1 MESASQPGSTT
12 NRDSIT
18 DSVQQLELNDKQQID
33 LDVIANLPG
42 VYRMYDKKQKILYVG
57 KAKNLKKRVQSY
69 FRKTLASN
77 KTASMMRLV
86 ASLDTTVTHT
96 ESEALLLE
104 QNLIKQ
110 HKPRFNILL
119 RDDKSYPFLYLSNH
133 KDFPYLAY
141 RRSNKAGKGRLFGP
155 YSNSYAV
162 KSSLNLLQKIFKLR
176 QCSDAFF
183 SNRSRPCLQHQIGR
197 CSAPCVDMIDAQ
209 DYQRD
214 VQMAI
219 LSIEGKNNTVIE
231 QLQATMNQYAAEL
244 NYEQAAQTRDK
255 IATLREIQKHQ
266 AVSQQSGDVDI
277 IALHS
282 QDNLCSLHQM
292 LVRSGKIIG
301 SFNRYPRIRLEV
313 APDAILEQYIVQQ
326 YLLSDTIS
334 QYPQSIITSHQID
347 NAQQLENVFQQQI
360 GIKIQITHSVRK
372 DKAAWLKLATI
383 NAEQSVK
390 AQLNHKRTH
399 HGRLQKLAE
408 ALGMKELPKLFECYD
423 ISHTFGE
430 ATYASRV
437 VFDHMGPK
445 KSNYR
450 LYAIEQTNKGDD
462 YASMREVI
470 GRRFSKLQDDGPP
483 DLLCIDGGKGQLS
496 SALQQ
501 LEGLSVAG
509 LAVLGIAKGEGRKPG
524 LEKLFFT
531 RVGSEKKPAEI
542 TLAHDSPALHLIQH
556 IRDEA
561 HRFAI
566 TNHRKK
572 RAKTRKRS
580 LLEDIPGVGV
590 VRRQQLI
597 SHFGGRKGVISASPT
612 DLAKVQ
618 GISSHLAQQIYQHL
632 REKNQ

>member
-1 MESASQPGSTT
+1 MESASKTGSNINQNSNAAPQKQPEPT
-12 NRDSIT
+12 
-18 DSVQQLELNDKQQID
+18 EKQRID
-33 LDVIANLPG
+33 LSAIATLPG
-42 VYRMYDKKQKILYVG
+42 VYRMYDKKQHILYVG

-69 FRKTLASN
+69 FRKNLTSS

-86 ASLDTTVTHT
+86 ASLETTVTHT

-141 RRSNKAGKGRLFGP
+141 KRSNKAGKGKLFGP
-155 YSNSYAV
+155 YSNGYAV
-162 KSSLNLLQKIFKLR
+162 KSSLNLLQKIFKIR
-176 QCSDAFF
+176 QCNDIFF

-197 CSAPCVDMIDAQ
+197 CSAPCVGLINAQ
-209 DYQRD
+209 DYLRD
-214 VQMAI
+214 VQLAI
-219 LSIEGKNNTVIE
+219 LSIEGKNNAVIE
-231 QLQATMNQYAAEL
+231 QLQATMEQYAAEL

-255 IATLREIQKHQ
+255 IATLREIQEHQ
-266 AVSQQSGDVDI
+266 AVSQQSGDADV
-277 IALHS
+277 IALHT

-292 LVRSGKIIG
+292 LVRSGKVIG
-301 SFNRYPRIRLEV
+301 SFNRTPRIRLEV
-313 APDAILEQYIVQQ
+313 MPDAIIEQYIVQQ

-334 QYPQSIITSHQID
+334 QYPQTIITSHPLE
-347 NAQQLENVFQQQI
+347 NAQQLESVFQQQI
-360 GIKIQITHSVRK
+360 GIKIKISHSVRK
-372 DKAAWLKLATI
+372 DKAAWLKLAKI
-383 NAEQSVK
+383 NAEQSLK
-390 AQLNHKRTH
+390 AQLSNKKTH

-408 ALGMKELPKLFECYD
+408 ALAMKELPRLFECYD

-437 VFDHMGPK
+437 VFDNMGPK
-445 KSNYR
+445 KSHYR
-450 LYAIEQTNKGDD
+450 LYAIEQSNKGDD

-470 GRRFSKLQDDGPP
+470 TRRFSKLPNDDLP

-501 LEGLSVAG
+501 LEALSITG

-531 RVGSEKKPAEI
+531 RVGANTKPAEI
-542 TLAHDSPALHLIQH
+542 TIAQDSPALHLIQH

-566 TNHRKK
+566 THHRKK

-580 LLEDIPGVGV
+580 LLEDIPGVGAA
-590 VRRQQLI
+590 RRQRLI
-597 SHFGGRKGVISASPT
+597 THFGGRKGVISASPT

-618 GISSHLAQQIYQHL
+618 GISKNLAQQIYQQL
-632 REKNQ
+632 KEKN